1 MSRRGPGAVAA
12 LVAAAA
18 MGATLGGALLHPLAA
33 QEAPASA
40 AIVSRALEHESA
52 GRNREAIASWRAAL
66 ASGVVIPAALGLER
80 VFSLLAQE
88 DSLLAM
94 FDTLVP
100 RYPRELQL
108 RAAQLRTLITL
119 GMNEQ
124 AQVEF
129 GRWRALAPTDV
140 SPYREFARVLL
151 FNNRAAAADTVLRLA
166 TETLGSTRALVLETA
181 QMRSALGLWRDAA
194 ESWREAMRD
203 EPYYESAAVFSL
215 SPTPRDLRDLVRREL
230 GVPGTPLGAL
240 QALALLEVQWGA
252 PRDGW
257 RVLSALPPSDTV
269 VAIWRQFADEVQR
282 VRAWAAARDA
292 LGAIHQARPDGA
304 TAVQAAAAALAADDP
319 VAGLRLAREA
329 AAALPDS
336 IALADGL
343 PLELDALAR
352 LGRASEA
359 VRVLAKARP
368 ALGAEGARP
377 LARHIAWA
385 WIRAGDVARARD
397 ALKDAPLAAE
407 DAVSG
412 WLALFDGD
420 LDGARVALRNSENPG
435 QDVISALSLLNR
447 TRESRSPAIGQA
459 FLALAKGDSVQAAQ
473 RFERAAADL
482 ADAAPLLLAL
492 AARIETARRDEE
504 RSLTLWKRVAAEHP
518 ESPEAAE
525 ADLEWARGL
534 RRRGDIPG
542 ARERLEHLILTY
554 PSSALVPQA
563 RRELDTLRVGAV
575 S

>member
-1 MSRRGPGAVAA
+1 MSRRGLRAVAA
-12 LVAAAA
+12 LVAAAVT
-18 MGATLGGALLHPLAA
+18 GATLGGAPLRPLAA
-33 QEAPASA
+33 QEAPGTA

-52 GRNREAIASWRAAL
+52 GRNREAIDSWRAAL

-88 DSLLAM
+88 DSLLVM

-119 GMNEQ
+119 GMNTQ

-129 GRWRALAPTDV
+129 GKWRALAPTDV
-140 SPYREFARVLL
+140 APYREYARVLL

-181 QMRSALGLWRDAA
+181 QMRSALGLWKDAA

-304 TAVQAAAAALAADDP
+304 TAVRAAAAALAADDP

-336 IALADGL
+336 IALADAL

-385 WIRAGDVARARD
+385 WIRAGDVARARE

-447 TRESRSPAIGQA
+447 TRESRSAAIGQA